1 MLGAWNSHIILKHTR
16 GRGRGE
22 GGLESSSV
30 PFLKVTPELKGL
42 SQAPAL
48 CPDGTFRALQ

>member
-1 MLGAWNSHIILKHTR
+1 MLGAWSSHIILKHPR

>member
-1 MLGAWNSHIILKHTR
+1 MLGAWSSCIILKHTR

-22 GGLESSSV
+22 RALDSSSV
-30 PFLKVTPELKGL
+30 PFLKVTLELEGL
-42 SQAPAL
+42 AQAPAL

>member
-1 MLGAWNSHIILKHTR
+1 MLGAWSSCIILKHTR

-22 GGLESSSV
+22 RGLDSSSV
-30 PFLKVTPELKGL
+30 PFLKVTPELEGL
-42 SQAPAL
+42 AQAPAL